1 MTHTAYTAEL
11 SDDWDLVLDGNGN
24 LSTLRGTEAICQN
37 VCNEG
42 RLFYHDATF
51 RWEQGI
57 HWFDDQIAL
66 PIQEAVTTED
76 LRTAAA
82 SVPGVLTVNSVTLN
96 SLDPATRTLSAEIDI
111 TTEGGT
117 NGTARI

>member
-1 MTHTAYTAEL
+1 MAHTAYTAEL
-11 SDDWDLVLDGNGN
+11 SDDWDLVIDGNGN
-24 LSTLRGTEAICQN
+24 LSTLRDAQAICQN

-42 RLFYHDATF
+42 RLFYHDAVF

-57 HWFDDQIAL
+57 KWFDDQVAL
-66 PIQEAVTTED
+66 PIQKAVTTED

-82 SVPGVLTVNSVTLN
+82 SVPGVLTVNSVTLKE
-96 SLDPATRTLSAEIDI
+96 LDRATRTLRAEIDI

-117 NGTARI
+117 NGRAEV